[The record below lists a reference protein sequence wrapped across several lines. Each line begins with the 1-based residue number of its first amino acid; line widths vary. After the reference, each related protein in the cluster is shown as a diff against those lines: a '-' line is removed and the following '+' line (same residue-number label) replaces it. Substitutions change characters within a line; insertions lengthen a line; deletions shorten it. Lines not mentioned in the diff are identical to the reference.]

1 MFLYKK
7 KKFEERINQCNILIL
22 CNLFLWLN
30 DFSERAQVSLDWKLW
45 GEQLYD
51 PFFFFCGLYL
61 LTMKKSRYNFL
72 QDWNHDYYPAFY

>member
-30 DFSERAQVSLDWKLW
+30 DFSERAQVSLDLKLW

-51 PFFFFCGLYL
+51 FFFLRL
-61 LTMKKSRYNFL
+61 ILINDEKKSL
-72 QDWNHDYYPAFY
+72 

>member
-30 DFSERAQVSLDWKLW
+30 DFSERAQVSLDLKLW

-51 PFFFFCGLYL
+51 FFFFCGLYL

-72 QDWNHDYYPAFY
+72 QDWNHD